1 MTSPK
6 TAWVQLYQAR
16 QVKADFTESRPPG
29 RPASPIP
36 RRKVGL
42 TLSQGEITE
51 LETWQE
57 RLSELLG
64 RKISTGETVGI
75 LTRICSARL
84 ARLNNV
90 ENIDSLVELV
100 EKMMGESE
108 GRGEGRGESR
118 KE

>member
-16 QVKADFTESRPPG
+16 QVKADFAESRPPG

-51 LETWQE
+51 LETWQN
-57 RLSELLG
+57 RISELLG

-84 ARLNNV
+84 TRLGNV
-90 ENIDSLVELV
+90 DDVESLVDLV
-100 EKMMGESE
+100 EKMMGEGRE
-108 GRGEGRGESR
+108 G
-118 KE
+118 